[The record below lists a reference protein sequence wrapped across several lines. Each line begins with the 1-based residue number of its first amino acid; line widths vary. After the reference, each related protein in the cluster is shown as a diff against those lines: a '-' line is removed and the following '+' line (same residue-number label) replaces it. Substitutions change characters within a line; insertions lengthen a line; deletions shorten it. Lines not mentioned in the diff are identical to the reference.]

1 MTAKPMGLLAGID
14 IGSDRVR
21 TVLARAPDSFP
32 GGDGMPQLEVL
43 AVGTAESGDAI
54 EHGEVV
60 RPGPAAD
67 AVRRAVEELE
77 QTAGLELGSA
87 YVSVGSRNRRSTNS
101 SGTISMPEA
110 RHRIDRAD
118 VYRAVMAAVP
128 RSGPKPWLR
137 PPYEL
142 LHAIPQQFRVDNL
155 DPTNDPAGWTG
166 ESIESHVHL
175 VSCPRTTLHRIEE
188 AVNGAGIEIEQL
200 VAAPL
205 AAGYGVLDADD
216 HHKTMAVLDIG
227 AMNTDIGIFRRG
239 VLRHSDLMPSGG
251 LVYTSDIATV
261 LSISLA
267 DAERAK
273 RSYGVAFADLVR
285 EHSYVAVP
293 AIGGG
298 YPKQWRRRLVAE
310 ILERRARSHLT
321 KIRDQLQRVFRELPG
336 TIVLTGGGS
345 NLHGLNDVARLVF
358 DADVESRGPR
368 NLTGR
373 RDQVSGPHFAT
384 VVGLCRYGLMQHLRS
399 HEPGSPL
406 AHVRR
411 AIRDG
416 LRHVTSEFRRTGQNR
431 SRKPGPS

>member
-1 MTAKPMGLLAGID
+1 MTARLMGLVAGID
-14 IGSDRVR
+14 VGSDRVR

-32 GGDGMPQLEVL
+32 AGDGIPRLEVL
-43 AVGTAESGDAI
+43 AVGTADSGDSI
-54 EHGEVV
+54 QHGEVV
-60 RPGPAAD
+60 RPGPASD
-67 AVRRAVEELE
+67 AVRQAVEELE

-101 SGTISMPEA
+101 SGTISMPEGP
-110 RHRIDRAD
+110 HRIDRAD

-142 LHAIPQQFRVDNL
+142 LHALPQQFRVDNL
-155 DPTNDPAGWTG
+155 APTDEPVGWTG

-175 VSCPRTTLHRIEE
+175 VRCPRTTLHRIEE

-200 VAAPL
+200 VAAPV

-216 HHKTMAVLDIG
+216 QRKTMTVLDIG
-227 AMNTDIGIFRRG
+227 AMTTDIGVFRRG
-239 VLRHSDLMPSGG
+239 VLWHSDLMPSGG
-251 LVYTSDIATV
+251 LAYTCDVATV

-273 RSYGVAFADLVR
+273 RSYGVAQADLVR

-293 AIGGG
+293 AFGGG

-321 KIRDQLQRVFRELPG
+321 KIRDQLQQVFREPPG

-345 NLHGLNDVARLVF
+345 NLEGLNDAARLVF
-358 DADVESRGPR
+358 DADVENRGPR
-368 NLTGR
+368 NLIGR
-373 RDQVSGPHFAT
+373 RDQVSGSDFAT
-384 VVGLCRYGLMQHLRS
+384 AVGLCRYGLMQHHCS
-399 HEPGSPL
+399 PEPGSPL
-406 AHVRR
+406 ALARR
-411 AIRDG
+411 AIRDS
-416 LRHVTSEFRRTGQNR
+416 LRHVTSQFPRAR
-431 SRKPGPS
+431 